1 MRITDVETHLLEV
14 PREVEAA
21 DSRHVF
27 DRWYVTAIE
36 VGTDEGHTG
45 LGWMASTR
53 AGAVFEHL
61 LDDQFVPLLADRSP
75 FETEAIR
82 RDLRDHAVYYGETGM
97 SAYPRAVI
105 DIALWDLKA
114 KAADVP
120 LYRLLGGED
129 GRVKA
134 YASSLDAGLSLD
146 ELRERHGRRADEG
159 FTAFKTK
166 VGTRR
171 PSEEAERVAAVREA
185 VGPGAEVFVDANQA
199 WTVKETVEVVGAIDE
214 HGVDW
219 VEEPISE
226 WNLDGHAR
234 IASRIDPPLATGEM
248 FYRPERFRWL
258 AERDGLD
265 VAQPDLIRAGGVSGV
280 LDVARVAADHHVPLC
295 PHANHAVSAHLVSA
309 APTGRLVEYFTGGDL
324 AAAILEE
331 PPAVEDG
338 HVHLPDRP
346 GHGYHLDPEAVEAF
360 ASETV

>member
-1 MRITDVETHLLEV
+1 MRITDVDTHLLEV
-14 PREVEAA
+14 PREVEAS

-36 VGTDEGHTG
+36 IGTDEGHTG

-53 AGAVFEHL
+53 AGAVFKHL
-61 LDDQFVPLLADRSP
+61 LDDQFVPLLSDRSP
-75 FETEAIR
+75 HETEAIR

-114 KAADVP
+114 KAAETP

-129 GRVKA
+129 GRVQA
-134 YASSLDAGLSLD
+134 YASSLDAGLSLS
-146 ELRERHGRRADEG
+146 ELGDRHGRRADEG

-166 VGTRR
+166 VGNRR
-171 PSEEAERVAAVREA
+171 PAEEAERLAAVREA
-185 VGPGAEVFVDANQA
+185 VGPDGEIFVDANQA
-199 WTVKETVEVVGAIDE
+199 WTVKETLNVVETIDE
-214 HGVDW
+214 HGVGW

-226 WNLDGHAR
+226 WDLDGHSRVADR
-234 IASRIDPPLATGEM
+234 IAPPLATGEM

-258 AERDGLD
+258 AERGGLD
-265 VAQPDLIRAGGVSGV
+265 VAQPDLVRAGGVSGV

-309 APTGRLVEYFTGGDL
+309 APTGWLVEYFTGGDL

-331 PPAVEDG
+331 PPVVEDG

-346 GHGYHLDPEAVEAF
+346 GHGYRLDRDAIEAF
-360 ASETV
+360 AVD